1 MGIVLHCLHLS
12 TARSVEDCEKCLNLL
27 LPLALLLLPMA
38 RLLSLR
44 MQRFL
49 RSKDSTLVMEDMGP
63 LLPRKTELFSGK
75 MPLLPRHLH
84 LPLSLLYR
92 LLPLSNRLLLLLN
105 LLTMTML
112 IHQLILTSTH
122 SSTLMTPLIETSS
135 LTGTGPTLE
144 VTLLLP
150 MVSPPALTAL
160 ESTPSSTL
168 LMHLTGVEQRKISLL
183 LNVCPV

>member
-1 MGIVLHCLHLS
+1 MFLQ
-12 TARSVEDCEKCLNLL
+12 ELL
-27 LPLALLLLPMA
+27 GKKLL
-38 RLLSLR
+38 
-44 MQRFL
+44 
-49 RSKDSTLVMEDMGP
+49 P
-63 LLPRKTELFSGK
+63 LLPRN
-75 MPLLPRHLH
+75 LH
-84 LPLSLLYR
+84 LPLYR
-92 LLPLSNRLLLLLN
+92 LVPLFNRLLLLLN

-122 SSTLMTPLIETSS
+122 SSSLMTPIIETFS
-135 LTGTGPTLE
+135 LTGMELILA

-168 LMHLTGVEQRKISLL
+168 LMHLTGVEQRIFSLL

>member
-27 LPLALLLLPMA
+27 L
-38 RLLSLR
+38 LLS
-44 MQRFL
+44 
-49 RSKDSTLVMEDMGP
+49 D
-63 LLPRKTELFSGK
+63 
-75 MPLLPRHLH
+75 
-84 LPLSLLYR
+84 
-92 LLPLSNRLLLLLN
+92 RLLLLLN

-122 SSTLMTPLIETSS
+122 SSTLMTPLIETFS
-135 LTGTGPTLE
+135 LTGMELILE

-168 LMHLTGVEQRKISLL
+168 LMHTGFNRENSA
-183 LNVCPV
+183 CC